1 MRRTA
6 RQDIL
11 RRRGVLELQQIV
23 VRVFIELR
31 ELGEAEVTARGAAL
45 RVFTLHEPTLSRRR
59 AGAIVAEW
67 TDQAPRPSLTNTFHA
82 MK

>member
-1 MRRTA
+1 MRRTGQQVIP
-6 RQDIL
+6 RS
-11 RRRGVLELQQIV
+11 RGIRKLQRIV
-23 VRVFIELR
+23 VRVFYELR

-67 TDQAPRPSLTNTFHA
+67 TDQAPRPSPTNTFHT